1 MLITYPLKTG
11 LYVNLTNRCP
21 CSCDFCLRNNAPGVY
36 GTDSLWLERE
46 PTVEEVIDSL
56 EQNLVGGDVPGAPQ
70 ITEVIFC
77 GYGEPTERLPE
88 LLEVAKHV
96 RTNHPELKIRVNTNG
111 LSDLIWNRSTA
122 ADFGGLVDTL
132 SISLN
137 TDDSEEYFNVC
148 HPKFGPESY
157 AAILKFARDA
167 AGTVLK
173 VVMTIVDEPVT
184 PKAKQEK
191 CREIAESL
199 GATLR
204 IRPYETTGDS
214 EVKS

>member
-21 CSCDFCLRNNAPGVY
+21 CACDFCLRNNAPGVY
-36 GTDSLWLERE
+36 GTGSLWLERE
-46 PTVEEVIDSL
+46 PTVEEVIESI
-56 EQNLVGGDVPGAPQ
+56 EHNLQPK

-77 GYGEPTERLPE
+77 GYGEPTERLDA
-88 LLEVAKHV
+88 LLEVAAYL
-96 RTNHPELKIRVNTNG
+96 RENHPGLKIRVNTNG

-122 ADFGGLVDTL
+122 ADFKGKVDTL

-137 TDDSEEYFNVC
+137 TDDEEEYNNVC
-148 HPKFGPESY
+148 HPKFGLKSY
-157 AAILKFARDA
+157 KAMLKFAKDA
-167 AGTVLK
+167 AGTVPE

-184 PKAKQEK
+184 SKEKQAR
-191 CREIAESL
+191 CRAIAESI
-199 GATLR
+199 GARLR

-214 EVKS
+214 ELKS

>member
-36 GTDSLWLERE
+36 GTGSLWLERE
-46 PTVEEVIDSL
+46 PTVEEVIESL
-56 EQNLVGGDVPGAPQ
+56 EKNLAAEGTK

-77 GYGEPTERLPE
+77 GYGEPTERLE
-88 LLEVAKHV
+88 DLLKVAAYIREK
-96 RTNHPELKIRVNTNG
+96 HPELKIRVNTNG
-111 LSDLIWNRSTA
+111 LADLIWGRSTA
-122 ADFGGLVDTL
+122 ADFKGKVDTI

-137 TDDSEEYFNVC
+137 TDNEEEYNNVC
-148 HPKFGPESY
+148 HPKFGLESY
-157 AAILKFARDA
+157 KAMIKFAKDA
-167 AGTVLK
+167 VKAVPK

-184 PKAKQEK
+184 SKEKQEK
-191 CREIAESL
+191 CREIAEGI

>member
-46 PTVEEVIDSL
+46 PTVEEVVESL
-56 EQNLVGGDVPGAPQ
+56 EKDLATENTKG
-70 ITEVIFC
+70 IRISEVIFC
-77 GYGEPTERLPE
+77 GYGEPTERLDA
-88 LLEVAKHV
+88 LLEIAAYIREK
-96 RTNHPELKIRVNTNG
+96 HPELKIRVNTNG
-111 LSDLIWNRSTA
+111 LSDLIWGRSTA
-122 ADFGGLVDTL
+122 ADFAGNVDTL

-137 TDDSEEYFNVC
+137 TDNEEEYNNVC
-148 HPKFGPESY
+148 HPKFGIGSY
-157 AAILKFARDA
+157 RAMLKFAKDA
-167 AGTVLK
+167 VGAVPK

-184 PKAKQEK
+184 SKEKQEK
-191 CREIAESL
+191 CREIVEGL

>member
-1 MLITYPLKTG
+1 MLITYPLKSG

-56 EQNLVGGDVPGAPQ
+56 EQNLAGE

-77 GYGEPTERLPE
+77 GYGEPTERLDA
-88 LLEVAKHV
+88 LLEVAAYVKEK
-96 RTNHPELKIRVNTNG
+96 HPELKIRVNTNG

-122 ADFGGLVDTL
+122 ADFKGKVDTL

-157 AAILKFARDA
+157 AAMLKFAKDA
-167 AGTVLK
+167 VGTVPK

-184 PKAKQEK
+184 SKEKQEK
-191 CREIAESL
+191 CREIVESI

>member
-36 GTDSLWLERE
+36 GTGSLWLERE

-56 EQNLVGGDVPGAPQ
+56 EQNLQSDK

-77 GYGEPTERLPE
+77 GYGEPTERLDA
-88 LLEVAKHV
+88 LLEIAAYIKEK
-96 RTNHPELKIRVNTNG
+96 HPELKIRVNTNG
-111 LSDLIWNRSTA
+111 LADLIWGRSTA
-122 ADFGGLVDTL
+122 ADFKGKVDTL

-137 TDDSEEYFNVC
+137 TDNEEEYFNVC
-148 HPKFGPESY
+148 HPKFGIGSY
-157 AAILKFARDA
+157 KAMLNFAKDA
-167 AGTVLK
+167 VGTVPK

-184 PKAKQEK
+184 TKEKQQK
-191 CREIAESL
+191 CREIVESI
-199 GATLR
+199 GAALR

>member
-46 PTVEEVIDSL
+46 PTVEEVIESL
-56 EQNLVGGDVPGAPQ
+56 EQNLHPLTPSPTKIA
-70 ITEVIFC
+70 EVIFC
-77 GYGEPTERLPE
+77 GYGEPTERLDA
-88 LLEVAKHV
+88 LLKVASHV
-96 RTNHPELKIRVNTNG
+96 RKNHPELKIRVNTNG

-122 ADFGGLVDTL
+122 EDFKNLVDTI

-137 TDDSEEYFNVC
+137 TDNEEEYNAVC
-148 HPKFGPESY
+148 HPKFGIKSY
-157 AAILKFARDA
+157 QAMLDFARRA
-167 AGTVLK
+167 TR
-173 VVMTIVDEPVT
+173 IVDNVVLSIVGDPVT
-184 PKAKQEK
+184 TKEKQEK
-191 CREIAESL
+191 CREIAEGI
-199 GATLR
+199 GAKLR